1 MISYAGWNSML
12 TKGTIS
18 HDPLGTNY
26 TTHDMIRHHTHDTRT
41 TNEFDVLV

>member
-18 HDPLGTNY
+18 HDPLGTNVARL
-26 TTHDMIRHHTHDTRT
+26 TTHDTTRHTQD
-41 TNEFDVLV
+41 EGV